1 MKIATVRQLRN
12 QYSELLR
19 WIEAGEEVLI
29 TKRGVAIARL
39 IPERLSK
46 SHKVDWNKS
55 AALRL
60 DRSTLPVLSANE
72 AASVLN
78 ESQGVG

>member
-1 MKIATVRQLRN
+1 MKTATVRQLRN

-39 IPERLSK
+39 IPEKNPRQ
-46 SHKVDWNKS
+46 HRVDWRMS

-60 DRSTLPVLSANE
+60 DRDGLPLLSANE
-72 AASVLN
+72 VASILA
-78 ESQGVG
+78 ESQGGY

>member
-39 IPERLSK
+39 IPERLPEPQQ
-46 SHKVDWNKS
+46 VDWSKS

-60 DRSTLPVLSANE
+60 DRKRLPLLSANE
-72 AASVLN
+72 AASILA
-78 ESQGVG
+78 ESQGGY